1 MSELRE
7 YQEKARLSK
16 KKVVFCNWKRGNG
29 KTYTIS
35 EEFSIKS
42 SIADED
48 NTVVVISLHG
58 NVTACK
64 LVYDNLRENKY
75 VDGTIKVKENKEEI
89 IITNLRGINTNVKF
103 IRDIDFKKARNIL
116 KDLKVRKVYCDEYIP
131 DKRDLEYIL
140 CLDCVEQVKIFTTY
154 FDNKHFDYISDFEDK
169 LDKKE
174 WISNQIEKLMKEYS
188 SIPKFDNTTMR
199 REKVL
204 YQIKMLK
211 EVFDIK

>member
-1 MSELRE
+1 MSGLRE

-35 EEFSIKS
+35 EEFIIQS

-64 LVYDNLRENKY
+64 LMYNNLRENKY
-75 VDGTIKVKENKEEI
+75 VDGTIRVKANKEEI

-103 IRDIDFKKARNIL
+103 IRDIDFEKARNIL

-131 DKRDLEYIL
+131 DKKCLKYIL
-140 CLDCVEQVKIFTTY
+140 YLDCVEQVKIFTTY
-154 FDNKHFDYISDFEDK
+154 IDNEDFEYISDVEDK

-174 WISNQIEKLMKEYS
+174 WIFNQIEELMKEYS
-188 SIPKFDNTTMR
+188 SIPKADNTTMR

-204 YQIKMLK
+204 LQIKMLK
-211 EVFDIK
+211 ELFK